1 VSAPDARI
9 RVASHLTHEEILAAL
24 ALADDSARIDGAYP
38 LSEHVV
44 LHLRHG
50 GSDSVHLLAEQQG
63 TPGLLG
69 YAHLD
74 LSEAAEGPAAEL
86 AVSPS
91 ARRQG
96 LGGMLVDELVRQAE
110 AHPGRL
116 RLWAHGADAAA
127 NELAAAHGFHR
138 VRRLWQLRRSL
149 FAPMDPV
156 ALPPGITLRSFD
168 AERDVDDWLAL
179 NAAAF
184 TDLPDQGS
192 WSREDLEQRMAEPWF
207 DPDGFLIAE
216 AEDGRL
222 AGFHWTK
229 VHSHGH
235 GHPHLDDTPHGHPH
249 LDDTSGPHTHAHAGD
264 GPAPAG
270 HAHEPIGEVYVV
282 GVDPGMR
289 GRGLGRSLTLAGLHH
304 LRHLGLSAALLYVDA
319 DNEAAISL
327 YRALGFAP
335 WDSDTLFRR

>member
-1 VSAPDARI
+1 VSAADARI
-9 RVASHLTHEEILAAL
+9 RISSRLTNDEIRAAL
-24 ALADDSARIDGAYP
+24 ALADESARVDGAYP

-50 GSDSVHLLAEQQG
+50 GADSLHLLAEQDDS
-63 TPGLLG
+63 PGLLG

-74 LSEAAEGPAAEL
+74 VSDASEGPSAEL

-91 ARRQG
+91 ARRRG
-96 LGGMLVDELVRQAE
+96 LGGMLVEELVRQAE

-127 NELAAAHGFHR
+127 NELAASHGFHR
-138 VRRLWQLRRSL
+138 ARRLWQLRRSL
-149 FAPMDPV
+149 FAPLDAV
-156 ALPPGITLRSFD
+156 DLPPGITLRSFD
-168 AERDVDDWLAL
+168 VERDVADWLAL

-184 TDLPDQGS
+184 TDLPDQGG
-192 WSREDLEQRMAEPWF
+192 WTRADLEQRMEEPWF
-207 DPDGFLIAE
+207 DPDGFLMAE
-216 AEDGRL
+216 ADGRL
-222 AGFHWTK
+222 VGFHWTK

-235 GHPHLDDTPHGHPH
+235 GHHHIDDASH
-249 LDDTSGPHTHAHAGD
+249 SHAGD
-264 GPAPAG
+264 GRAVTSG

-282 GVDPGMR
+282 GVDPSMR

-304 LRHLGLSAALLYVDA
+304 LRHQGLSAALLYVDA

>member
-1 VSAPDARI
+1 MSAPDVRI
-9 RVASHLTHEEILAAL
+9 RVTPRLTDQEVAAAL
-24 ALADDSARIDGAYP
+24 ALADESARADGAYP

-50 GSDSVHLLAEQQG
+50 GSDSRHLLAEQPG
-63 TPGLLG
+63 APGLLG

-74 LSEAAEGPAAEL
+74 VSDAAEGPAAEL
-86 AVSPS
+86 AVSPA
-91 ARRQG
+91 ARRRG
-96 LGGMLVDELVRQAE
+96 LGGLLVDELVAL
-110 AHPGRL
+110 AGPHPGRL

-127 NELAAAHGFHR
+127 HELAAAHGFHR

-149 FAPMDPV
+149 YAPLDPV
-156 ALPPGITLRSFD
+156 ELPAGITLRTFD
-168 AERDVDDWLAL
+168 ATRDIPDWLAL

-184 TDLPDQGS
+184 IDLPDQGG
-192 WSREDLEQRMAEPWF
+192 WVRADLEQRMAEPWF
-207 DPDGFLIAE
+207 DPNGFLIAQ
-216 AEDGRL
+216 APDGRL

-235 GHPHLDDTPHGHPH
+235 GHHHLDEPGH
-249 LDDTSGPHTHAHAGD
+249 SHAGD
-264 GPAPAG
+264 GHPAPIE

-282 GVDPGMR
+282 GVDPQMR
-289 GRGLGRSLTLAGLHH
+289 GQGLGRSLTLAGLHH

-319 DNEAAISL
+319 DNAAALRL
-327 YRALGFAP
+327 YKALGFAP

>member
-1 VSAPDARI
+1 VSSPDAQI
-9 RVASHLTHEEILAAL
+9 RGVPRLTPEEIRAAL
-24 ALADDSARIDGAYP
+24 AVADASAEVDGAYP

-50 GSDSVHLLAEQQG
+50 GAGSLHLLAERQG
-63 TPGLLG
+63 DPGLLG

-74 LSEAAEGPAAEL
+74 LSDASEGPAAEL

-96 LGGMLVDELVRQAE
+96 VGSMLVDELVRRADT
-110 AHPGRL
+110 HPGRL

-127 NELAAAHGFHR
+127 NELAASHGFHR

-149 FAPMDPV
+149 FAPLGAVHLPAGV
-156 ALPPGITLRSFD
+156 ALRTFD
-168 AERDVDDWLAL
+168 ADRDVDAWVAL

-184 TDLPDQGS
+184 TDLPDQGG
-192 WSREDLEQRMAEPWF
+192 WTRGDLERRMAEPWF
-207 DPDGFLIAE
+207 DAEGFLLAE
-216 AEDGRL
+216 DPDGRL
-222 AGFHWTK
+222 VGFHWTK

-235 GHPHLDDTPHGHPH
+235 GHHHLDDSPHIHAPD
-249 LDDTSGPHTHAHAGD
+249 DDTTH
-264 GPAPAG
+264 G
-270 HAHEPIGEVYVV
+270 HAHNGPAASSGHAHDPIGEVYVV
-282 GVDPGMR
+282 GVHPSAR
-289 GRGLGRSLTLAGLHH
+289 GLGLGRSLTLAGLHH

-327 YRALGFAP
+327 YRSLGFAP

>member
-1 VSAPDARI
+1 VSAPDILIRATAR
-9 RVASHLTHEEILAAL
+9 LTRAEIQAAL
-24 ALADDSARIDGAYP
+24 ALADESARVDGAYP

-50 GSDSVHLLAEQQG
+50 SSDSLHLLAEQQG
-63 TPGLLG
+63 APGLLG

-74 LSEAAEGPAAEL
+74 LSDASEGPAAEL

-96 LGGMLVDELVRQAE
+96 LGGMLVGELVRQAE

-127 NELAAAHGFHR
+127 NELAAANGFHR

-149 FAPMDPV
+149 FAPLDAV
-156 ALPPGITLRSFD
+156 ELPAGITLRPFD
-168 AERDVDDWLAL
+168 AQRDSDAWVAL

-184 TDLPDQGS
+184 TDLPDQGG
-192 WSREDLEQRMAEPWF
+192 WTRADLERRMAEPWF
-207 DPDGFLIAE
+207 DPDGFLLAE
-216 AEDGRL
+216 TSEGRL
-222 AGFHWTK
+222 VGFHWTK

-235 GHPHLDDTPHGHPH
+235 GHHHLDDATH
-249 LDDTSGPHTHAHAGD
+249 SHAHEGSLAEAGRTM
-264 GPAPAG
+264 AAG
-270 HAHEPIGEVYVV
+270 HAHDPIGEVYVV

-289 GRGLGRSLTLAGLHH
+289 GLGLGRSLTLAGLHH
-304 LRHLGLSAALLYVDA
+304 LRHQGLSAALLYVDA

>member
-9 RVASHLTHEEILAAL
+9 RVVPQLTPEEIRAAL
-24 ALADDSARIDGAYP
+24 DLADASAAVDGAYP

-50 GSDSVHLLAEQQG
+50 GCDSLHILAERHG
-63 TPGLLG
+63 APGQLLG
-69 YAHLD
+69 YAHID
-74 LSEAAEGPAAEL
+74 FSDGAEGPAAEL

-96 LGGMLVDELVRQAE
+96 LGGMLVDELVRRVDTQ
-110 AHPGRL
+110 PGRL
-116 RLWAHGADAAA
+116 RLWAHGEDSAA
-127 NELAAAHGFHR
+127 NELAASHGFHR

-149 FAPMDPV
+149 FAPLGAV
-156 ALPPGITLRSFD
+156 ELPTGITLRTFD
-168 AERDVDDWLAL
+168 AHRDTDAWVAL

-192 WSREDLEQRMAEPWF
+192 WTRGDLERRMAEPWF
-207 DPDGFLIAE
+207 DPEGFLL
-216 AEDGRL
+216 AEDPSGRL
-222 AGFHWTK
+222 LGFHWTK

-235 GHPHLDDTPHGHPH
+235 GHAHGADDHHGAPHPH
-249 LDDTSGPHTHAHAGD
+249 DGHAASS
-264 GPAPAG
+264 G
-270 HAHEPIGEVYVV
+270 HAHDPIGEVYVV
-282 GVDPGMR
+282 GVHPSAR
-289 GRGLGRSLTLAGLHH
+289 GSGLGRSLTLAGLHH
-304 LRHLGLSAALLYVDA
+304 LRHQGLSAALLYVDA

-327 YRALGFAP
+327 YRSLGFAP

>member
-1 VSAPDARI
+1 VSAPAARI
-9 RVASHLTHEEILAAL
+9 RVTSRLTGDEIRAAL
-24 ALADDSARIDGAYP
+24 ALADESARVDGAYP

-50 GSDSVHLLAEQQG
+50 GGDSLHLLAEQDG
-63 TPGLLG
+63 TTGLLG

-74 LSEAAEGPAAEL
+74 ISDASEGPSAEL

-91 ARRQG
+91 ARRRG
-96 LGGMLVDELVRQAE
+96 LGGMLVDELVREAE
-110 AHPGRL
+110 RHPGRL

-127 NELAAAHGFHR
+127 NELAASHGFHR

-149 FAPMDPV
+149 FAPLDAV
-156 ALPPGITLRSFD
+156 DLPPGITLRSFD
-168 AERDVDDWLAL
+168 AQRDVDDWLAV

-184 TDLPDQGS
+184 TELPDQGG
-192 WSREDLEQRMAEPWF
+192 WTRADLEQRMSEPWF

-216 AEDGRL
+216 ASDGRL
-222 AGFHWTK
+222 VGFHWTK

-235 GHPHLDDTPHGHPH
+235 GHHHIDDT
-249 LDDTSGPHTHAHAGD
+249 THSHAGD
-264 GPAPAG
+264 GHAVTAG

-282 GVDPGMR
+282 GVDPSMR

-304 LRHLGLSAALLYVDA
+304 LRHQGLSAALLYVDA
-319 DNEAAISL
+319 DNTAAISL

>member
-1 VSAPDARI
+1 MTEPDPPI
-9 RVASHLTHEEILAAL
+9 RVTTRLTDQEIRAAL
-24 ALADDSARIDGAYP
+24 ALADESARVDGAYP

-50 GSDSVHLLAEQQG
+50 GGESLHLLAEQ
-63 TPGLLG
+63 PGAHDLLG

-74 LSEAAEGPAAEL
+74 VNDAAEGPAAEL

-91 ARRQG
+91 ARRRG
-96 LGGMLVDELVRQAE
+96 LGGTLLEELVRQAE
-110 AHPGRL
+110 PHPGRM

-127 NELAAAHGFHR
+127 NHLAAAHGFHR

-149 FAPMDPV
+149 FAPLDPV
-156 ALPPGITLRSFD
+156 ELPPGITLRCFD
-168 AERDVDDWLAL
+168 AERDIPDWLAL

-184 TDLPDQGS
+184 TDLPDQGG
-192 WSREDLEQRMAEPWF
+192 WTREDLEQRMAESWF
-207 DPDGFLIAE
+207 DPDGFLMAE
-216 AEDGRL
+216 APDGRL
-222 AGFHWTK
+222 VGFHWTK

-235 GHPHLDDTPHGHPH
+235 GHHHLDEATH
-249 LDDTSGPHTHAHAGD
+249 LHAD
-264 GPAPAG
+264 GGAAAAG

-282 GVDPGMR
+282 GVDPAMR
-289 GRGLGRSLTLAGLHH
+289 GQGLGRGLTLAGLHH
-304 LRHLGLSAALLYVDA
+304 LRHRGLSTAMLYVDA
-319 DNEAAISL
+319 DNTGAISL

>member
-1 VSAPDARI
+1 VSDPDVRI
-9 RVASHLTHEEILAAL
+9 RVTPRLTADEIREAL
-24 ALADDSARIDGAYP
+24 ALADASARVDGAYP

-50 GSDSVHLLAEQQG
+50 GGGSLHLLAEQQG

-74 LSEAAEGPAAEL
+74 LSDASEGPAAEL

-91 ARRQG
+91 ARRRG
-96 LGGMLVDELVRQAE
+96 LGGMLVDELVRRADTR
-110 AHPGRL
+110 PGRL

-149 FAPMDPV
+149 FAPLDAV
-156 ALPPGITLRSFD
+156 ALPAGVALRSFD
-168 AERDVDDWLAL
+168 AERDIDAWLAL

-184 TDLPDQGS
+184 TDLPDQGG
-192 WSREDLEQRMAEPWF
+192 WTRADLERRMAEPWF
-207 DPDGFLIAE
+207 DPDGFLL
-216 AEDGRL
+216 AEDPAGRL
-222 AGFHWTK
+222 VGFHWTK

-235 GHPHLDDTPHGHPH
+235 GHGHHHVDEAPHSHAEAHPV
-249 LDDTSGPHTHAHAGD
+249 GEHAHD
-264 GPAPAG
+264 
-270 HAHEPIGEVYVV
+270 PIGEVYVV
-282 GVDPGMR
+282 GVDPVM
-289 GRGLGRSLTLAGLHH
+289 RGLGLGRALTLAGLHH